1 MPASWPRTDQGQQH
15 DHWANLTELSEQEE
29 RSVQRGHSLHCW
41 NSGVR
46 LWVGR
51 NDSGT
56 PEFTGI
62 SCSCEIH
69 PHTHT
74 LVGTWVPR
82 RTGCRPKGVPS
93 GASRTPFRHWG
104 GRGEGRWEGALRGQ
118 DGRLISTDTCASK
131 AHSGTTGSVGS
142 PGLRHGPLSSL
153 SRLLQGHQGSPRH
166 QEGFLPLV

>member
-1 MPASWPRTDQGQQH
+1 MEAARGQAAAAEGSGVPSSWPRTDQGQQH
-15 DHWANLTELSEQEE
+15 DHWANLTELSEEE
-29 RSVQRGHSLHCW
+29 GRSVQRGHSLHSW

-74 LVGTWVPR
+74 LAGTWVPR
-82 RTGCRPKGVPS
+82 RTGCRPEGVPEQAGPHSDTGVAGEKGDGKGLS
-93 GASRTPFRHWG
+93 GART
-104 GRGEGRWEGALRGQ
+104 A
-118 DGRLISTDTCASK
+118 ASSEQTRVHLK
-131 AHSGTTGSVGS
+131 PIVAQQAQSG
-142 PGLRHGPLSSL
+142 P
-153 SRLLQGHQGSPRH
+153 QG
-166 QEGFLPLV
+166 